1 MEPKQEPKVKFGEA
15 VKITLRGY
23 KEWWNID
30 THIIIAP
37 VCCAVVDGLSPFV
50 GIYLSARIINELAG
64 THAAHTLV
72 TLVLTALISAIVL
85 TFLSAVL
92 QCWKNCQQIHFW
104 FTRKKFTLDKLL
116 SMDFV
121 KIEDPNTAI
130 ELKEIEDNEDYTGWG
145 LKKLPRALEPIIKA
159 IITIGAAAGLTV
171 SMFTLRVP
179 EESSLAIF
187 NNPLFLAAIVIA
199 LLGITFLAPLFA
211 NKVGSYWSYYGET
224 ETIGNRLRWFYGQ
237 GLSQHRFRQ
246 LDVRIYR
253 QDELADVVLSKPGAY
268 SPGTLISKWAKGPMG
283 LLNAASG
290 AVSQVF
296 VGAAYL
302 FVCVKA
308 LGGAFG
314 IGSVTQYVAS
324 ITALSGGIAA
334 LMTELG
340 GLGNNAT
347 FLQKLFEF
355 HDIPNEMYQ
364 GSLTIEK
371 RSDKKYDIEFCDVS
385 FKYPGSEDYA
395 LQHVSLK
402 FTVGQRLAVVGING
416 SGKTTF
422 IKLLCR
428 LYDPTEGEILL
439 NGINIRK
446 YDYKEY
452 MSIFSVVFQ
461 DFQLLSE
468 PLGQNVAAKMFY
480 DEKKAK
486 ACLEGAGFG
495 ERLLEWP
502 KGLETYLYKHL
513 DEYGVD
519 ISGGEAQ
526 KIALA
531 RALYKDAAFIILDE
545 PTAALD
551 PIAEFEVY
559 SRMNEIVG
567 GKTAVFISHRLSSC
581 RFCENI
587 AVFHEGKIVQRGSHD
602 ELVAD
607 ETGKYFEL
615 WNAQAQYY
623 TA

>member
-1 MEPKQEPKVKFGEA
+1 MLILTLIEP
-15 VKITLRGY
+15 
-23 KEWWNID
+23 
-30 THIIIAP
+30 
-37 VCCAVVDGLSPFV
+37 
-50 GIYLSARIINELAG
+50 
-64 THAAHTLV
+64 
-72 TLVLTALISAIVL
+72 
-85 TFLSAVL
+85 
-92 QCWKNCQQIHFW
+92 
-104 FTRKKFTLDKLL
+104 
-116 SMDFV
+116 
-121 KIEDPNTAI
+121 
-130 ELKEIEDNEDYTGWG
+130 
-145 LKKLPRALEPIIKA
+145 
-159 IITIGAAAGLTV
+159 
-171 SMFTLRVP
+171 
-179 EESSLAIF
+179 
-187 NNPLFLAAIVIA
+187 A
-199 LLGITFLAPLFA
+199 LLGVTFLAPIFA
-211 NKVGSYWSYYGET
+211 NKAGSYWSHYGDT

-237 GLSQHRFRQ
+237 GLSQQRFRQ

-253 QDELADVVLSKPGAY
+253 QDELTDAVLSKPGAY
-268 SPGTLISKWAKGPMG
+268 SPGTRIAKWAKGPMG
-283 LLNAASG
+283 GLNAAAG
-290 AVSQVF
+290 AVSQIF

-308 LGGAFG
+308 FGGAFG

-340 GLGNNAT
+340 GLSNNVP

-355 HDIPNEMYQ
+355 HDTPNEMYQ
-364 GSLTIEK
+364 GSLTTEK
-371 RSDKKYDIEFCDVS
+371 CSDKKYDVEFCDVS

-395 LQHVSLK
+395 LRHVSLK
-402 FTVGQRLAVVGING
+402 FTVGERLAVVGVNG

-428 LYDPTEGEILL
+428 LYDPTDGKILL

-461 DFQLLSE
+461 DFQLLSV
-468 PLGQNVAAKMFY
+468 PLGQNVAVKMSY
-480 DEKKAK
+480 DEKQAR

-495 ERLLEWP
+495 ERLSEWP

-531 RALYKDAAFIILDE
+531 RTLYKDASFIILDE

-587 AVFHEGKIVQRGSHD
+587 AVFHEGEIVQRGSHD